1 MGINGKDGFNYS
13 YDSSELIEELE
24 SDLQE
29 FGDEKVWA
37 YFRTIKGVRIY
48 HDYQFLADEIK
59 KGSYKEMR
67 ASELLYYLKEQDSI
81 L

>member
-1 MGINGKDGFNYS
+1 MPVNKDGEEYS
-13 YDSSELIEELE
+13 YDTSELIEELE

-29 FGDEKVWA
+29 FGDKTVWA
-37 YFRTIKGVRIY
+37 YFRTIKGIRFY
-48 HDYQFLADEIK
+48 YDYQFLADEIK
-59 KGSYKEMR
+59 RGSYKETR